1 MIRGLYELF
10 YLLLWY
16 GLFYGLAFLVLII
29 LLISMVGNH
38 PTVVDTGGVSDPNPQ
53 MVIESREVCLR
64 IDGCRIVEG
73 ICKDCVVKDVY
84 LLNESLTHL
93 N

>member
-16 GLFYGLAFLVLII
+16 GLFYGLAILVMII
-29 LLISMVGNH
+29 LMTSMVGNH
-38 PTVVDTGGVSDPNPQ
+38 PTLVDTGVSDPIPH
-53 MVIESREVCLR
+53 MIMESREVCLR
-64 IDGCRIVEG
+64 VDGCRFVDG
-73 ICKDCVVKDVY
+73 ICEDCVVRDVY